1 MYIHIHTK
9 HTDVPPAA
17 LPKEL
22 TLQETATAWKE
33 AIFSNKSWMSLV
45 VSEKY
50 EKKGLK
56 KHLEIRIAD
65 AGRWV
70 NILK

>member
-1 MYIHIHTK
+1 
-9 HTDVPPAA
+9 
-17 LPKEL
+17 
-22 TLQETATAWKE
+22 
-33 AIFSNKSWMSLV
+33 MSLV

-65 AGRWV
+65 AGR
-70 NILK
+70 